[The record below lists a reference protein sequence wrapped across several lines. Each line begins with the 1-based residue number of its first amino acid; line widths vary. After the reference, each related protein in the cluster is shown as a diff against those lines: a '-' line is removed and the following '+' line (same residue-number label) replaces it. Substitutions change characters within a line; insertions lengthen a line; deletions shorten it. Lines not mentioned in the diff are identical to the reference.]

1 MCEIHTKSPQPDT
14 PVEADTTLTLDL
26 LSQRDFSAL
35 IFVGYDT
42 APFISGSHAKAAK
55 EVIAGMAAQGKL
67 VGSICVGQSVL
78 AHHQVLLGREAA
90 WGENLQGLVSASQ
103 ARWRSDQRVVVD
115 RSGSFPVVTASADRD
130 AVEFAEAILE
140 ILESG

>member
-1 MCEIHTKSPQPDT
+1 
-14 PVEADTTLTLDL
+14 
-26 LSQRDFSAL
+26 
-35 IFVGYDT
+35 
-42 APFISGSHAKAAK
+42 
-55 EVIAGMAAQGKL
+55 
-67 VGSICVGQSVL
+67 
-78 AHHQVLLGREAA
+78 
-90 WGENLQGLVSASQ
+90 VSASQ